1 MQEDVIRQREQMEL
15 QDKLKNAINEL
26 ESQPNQN
33 DLDTEDEDSNSES
46 NITLSKGDPFYQALD
61 ITRQIPGMINRQQ
74 LGLLFELIR
83 KVLLFSLSPSPQL
96 RAQPPEPSLLQILTT
111 CVYLSASGFFG
122 VAQSLH
128 NSRVRYSV
136 RTVN

>member
-1 MQEDVIRQREQMEL
+1 MQEDVIRQREQLEL

-26 ESQPNQN
+26 DSQPNQN
-33 DLDTEDEDSNSES
+33 DFDIEDEDIQSGS

-83 KVLLFSLSPSPQL
+83 KVLLVSLTIHHL
-96 RAQPPEPSLLQILTT
+96 HLKPSLLPPNINNM
-111 CVYLSASGFFG
+111 CMSAPGFFG

-128 NSRVRYSV
+128 NSGVRHSV